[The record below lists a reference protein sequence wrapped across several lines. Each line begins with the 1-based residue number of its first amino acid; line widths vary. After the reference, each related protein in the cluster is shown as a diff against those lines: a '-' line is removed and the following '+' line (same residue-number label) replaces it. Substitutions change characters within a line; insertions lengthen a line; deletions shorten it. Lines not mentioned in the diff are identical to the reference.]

1 MLMAVEVRIL
11 GKQLETLVMELDRLK
26 TGLRVCGML
35 CGLGCSNIIEATH
48 SHEEVKREEQY
59 FWASYARTV
68 KQQTDKQRYL
78 FVYSPMNFDEVM
90 LNLST

>member
-1 MLMAVEVRIL
+1 MAVEVRIL

-26 TGLRVCGML
+26 TGLRVCGTL
-35 CGLGCSNIIEATH
+35 CNIIEVTH

-68 KQQTDKQRYL
+68 KQQTDKQHYL